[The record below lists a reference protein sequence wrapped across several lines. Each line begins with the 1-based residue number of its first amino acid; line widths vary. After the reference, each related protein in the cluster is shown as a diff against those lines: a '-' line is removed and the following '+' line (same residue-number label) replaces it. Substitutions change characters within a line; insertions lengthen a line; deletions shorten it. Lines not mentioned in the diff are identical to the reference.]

1 MSRSAKIWFG
11 IATVFAL
18 INLAG
23 AAYAAVV
30 HLKHRRRRLVDA
42 PSAPEHIRRDAARWT
57 HADQHRRGE
66 CALEQTERR
75 RGAGADA

>member
-30 HLKHRRRRLVDA
+30 QHE
-42 PSAPEHIRRDAARWT
+42 SS
-57 HADQHRRGE
+57 HAG
-66 CALEQTERR
+66 LRR